1 MNVSDAATICR
12 LMQSSRELYH
22 HGPKLLIPSLLF
34 LQRDSHLE
42 SFMAFLA
49 AEAPYRFKFVKRI
62 YITISYPSL
71 RVAALLA
78 VFLVRFGPVLQLQ
91 LLGLEDAESFLGVH
105 PALADAFANLE
116 KVERFEMGDVG
127 PATTAMLEHS
137 KSALNEVTLLLDRP
151 PTEVH
156 APEGE
161 QGVHDVEGGGEEE
174 DQGDEEISELCCSP
188 IFFLHKSRDTLRSLC
203 VSRPITTPFHVLS
216 TIQYPRLT
224 TLHLGNNEVP
234 RTYYYAHAFPN
245 LSTLTVCTAK
255 DTLAG
260 LVQSEE
266 AMLDH
271 HNLNV
276 ALQVEHGTWTTLESA
291 SGMLI
296 DFVLLALT
304 CPPAYLHL
312 DFFDVGLFAP
322 GIFAQAMS
330 GPTVASLRS
339 LETSLVLGMALDRD
353 KIDMAHALVSLT
365 FTLTRSCAGLPF
377 CPSAPKF
384 CLTIGCAVLALL
396 DMTKGGVDPRD
407 PYFAIKQHIILFT
420 PRQPCAAE
428 KYIAALDLDALAR
441 RMQAAGSDLETVVI
455 TLQGHRSRADARV
468 VVGAVTALARGED
481 AVEVIPLRA
490 PGAVKSPFWSWSKG
504 AVVLKEKREAEQL
517 RSLDRA
523 RDSG

>member
-1 MNVSDAATICR
+1 MAFRIAPPACLNADILLSITNVSDATTIYR

-22 HGPKLLIPSLLF
+22 HGPKLLVPSLLF
-34 LQRDSHLE
+34 LRRDSHLE
-42 SFMAFLA
+42 SFMAFLS
-49 AEAPYRFKFVKRI
+49 AEAPYRFKVVKRI
-62 YITISYPSL
+62 YITISYPSI
-71 RVAALLA
+71 RVATLL
-78 VFLVRFGPVLQLQ
+78 VDFLARFGPVLKLQ
-91 LLGLEDAESFLGVH
+91 LLGLENAESILGVH
-105 PALADAFANLE
+105 PALADAFAKLE
-116 KVERFEMGDVG
+116 KVERLEMGDVG

-137 KSALNEVTLLLDRP
+137 KSALDEVTLLIDRP

-161 QGVHDVEGGGEEE
+161 QGVHDLEGGGEEE
-174 DQGDEEISELCCSP
+174 YQGDEETSELSCSP
-188 IFFLHKSRDTLRSLC
+188 IFFLHKSRDTLRSLY

-216 TIQYPRLT
+216 TIQYPRLA

-255 DTLAG
+255 DTLAR

-276 ALQVEHGTWTTLESA
+276 ALQVEHGMWTTLESA
-291 SGMLI
+291 SGTLI

-304 CPPAYLHL
+304 RPVRRLTMYGPRLEPHYTYLHLVLLPTQLAYLHF

-339 LETSLVLGMALDRD
+339 LEISLVLGMALDRD

-365 FTLTRSCAGLPF
+365 FTLCPLLPISI
-377 CPSAPKF
+377 PH
-384 CLTIGCAVLALL
+384 TIEACS
-396 DMTKGGVDPRD
+396 
-407 PYFAIKQHIILFT
+407 H
-420 PRQPCAAE
+420 
-428 KYIAALDLDALAR
+428 
-441 RMQAAGSDLETVVI
+441 VI
-455 TLQGHRSRADARV
+455 PVGH
-468 VVGAVTALARGED
+468 ARGRD
-481 AVEVIPLRA
+481 CRSVHPLL
-490 PGAVKSPFWSWSKG
+490 SS
-504 AVVLKEKREAEQL
+504 
-517 RSLDRA
+517 
-523 RDSG
+523 

>member
-1 MNVSDAATICR
+1 MAFRIAPPASLNADILLNIMNVSDAATICR

-34 LQRDSHLE
+34 LRRDSHLE
-42 SFMAFLA
+42 SFMAFLSS
-49 AEAPYRFKFVKRI
+49 EAPYRFKFVKRL
-62 YITISYPSL
+62 YITISYPSI
-71 RVAALLA
+71 RVAALL
-78 VFLVRFGPVLQLQ
+78 VDFLARFGPVLQLQ
-91 LLGLEDAESFLGVH
+91 LLGLENAESFLGVH
-105 PALADAFANLE
+105 PALADAFAKLE

-137 KSALNEVTLLLDRP
+137 KFALDEATLLLDRP

-156 APEGE
+156 ASEGE
-161 QGVHDVEGGGEEE
+161 EGVHGVEGGGEEE
-174 DQGDEEISELCCSP
+174 DQGDEEISELSCSP
-188 IFFLHKSRDTLRSLC
+188 IFFLHKSRDTLRSLY

-216 TIQYPRLT
+216 TIQYPRLA

-255 DTLAG
+255 DTLAR

-304 CPPAYLHL
+304 CPVRRLTVYGPRLEPHYTYLHLVLLPTQPAYLHL

-339 LETSLVLGMALDRD
+339 LEISLVLGICIWL
-353 KIDMAHALVSLT
+353 
-365 FTLTRSCAGLPF
+365 
-377 CPSAPKF
+377 
-384 CLTIGCAVLALL
+384 
-396 DMTKGGVDPRD
+396 
-407 PYFAIKQHIILFT
+407 
-420 PRQPCAAE
+420 
-428 KYIAALDLDALAR
+428 
-441 RMQAAGSDLETVVI
+441 
-455 TLQGHRSRADARV
+455 
-468 VVGAVTALARGED
+468 
-481 AVEVIPLRA
+481 
-490 PGAVKSPFWSWSKG
+490 
-504 AVVLKEKREAEQL
+504 
-517 RSLDRA
+517 
-523 RDSG
+523 